1 MLKFLF
7 SLTILLASGVLIGQE
22 RQKTHGIIGVRSV
35 TLLMLGAFIFSY
47 ISTRIGG
54 DPSRVVAQVV
64 SGVGFIGAGLMI
76 KRDSDK
82 IANITTAI
90 LMWCLASL
98 GCLIGFEGEQKVGQ
112 NVYAFDPD
120 GGPFLSIGSKIK
132 EKIIKS
138 ITSNGVFELE

>member
-7 SLTILLASGVLIGQE
+7 SLIILLASGVLIGQE
-22 RQKTHGIIGVRSV
+22 RQKTHGIVGVRSV
-35 TLLMLGAFIFSY
+35 TLIMLGAFIFSF

-64 SGVGFIGAGLMI
+64 SGVGFIGAGLMF
-76 KRDSDK
+76 KRDGDR

-98 GCLIGFEGEQKVGQ
+98 GCLIGLGFTLESIAMTIIIYLVLK
-112 NVYAFDPD
+112 YYKKLFKD
-120 GGPFLSIGSKIK
+120 G
-132 EKIIKS
+132 
-138 ITSNGVFELE
+138 N

>member
-98 GCLIGFEGEQKVGQ
+98 GCLIGLGFILE
-112 NVYAFDPD
+112 
-120 GGPFLSIGSKIK
+120 
-132 EKIIKS
+132 S
-138 ITSNGVFELE
+138 ITMLIIIYLVLKYYKNLFKDGN